1 MTKSEIEKLFDFSKY
16 YENEEFDVE
25 LFDDILLLE
34 EELIPLDRVKEFKKL
49 LVPVWEKEK
58 NLKEIAWYNI
68 DAGRILA
75 SWGYKEGL
83 DYLKTLITYG
93 FKDVS
98 TIYPH
103 RLYGYDQV
111 YEYILDAFTNYVLNF
126 SNKGKKK
133 EALKEVYLELC
144 NIIERAKEEFISLSW
159 FKYKMKDSEYYQLFK
174 KPLKDTLDYL
184 KNKEKKS
191 FLDDYNIEDIN
202 KALLIK
208 KDIKIKN
215 NTKIKSENI
224 DKHVNEKTEYLKK
237 EFEYFF
243 DKNKYY

>member
-34 EELIPLDRVKEFKKL
+34 EELIPLDRVEEFKKL

-83 DYLKTLITYG
+83 HYLKTLITYG

-111 YEYILDAFTNYVLNF
+111 YEYILDAFTNYV
-126 SNKGKKK
+126 SNLSDKGKKK

-202 KALLIK
+202 KALLIE
-208 KDIKIKN
+208 
-215 NTKIKSENI
+215 T
-224 DKHVNEKTEYLKK
+224 KK
-237 EFEYFF
+237 ER
-243 DKNKYY
+243 K